1 MDDLDYLFST
11 ARIRTM
17 EAKLLTQQRLSE
29 LTALDKPEDVT
40 RKLEELGWQAPD
52 FSSYD
57 AMDRSLAAERHRC
70 FSEIASFAPDKSMI
84 RVFQLK
90 YDYHNIKAILKARA
104 QGKSYEGMLSASG
117 SIDPQKMA
125 AMLSEENFQAMSP
138 AMRKATEEAE
148 EVLAR
153 TQDPLYADMALDRA
167 CYAEMLQMAKNSE
180 SEFLQTYIK
189 MQIDAVNL
197 CTAVRLKKRGL
208 PYDWMRQA
216 YIPGGTVE
224 QSKLLTDITPD
235 VVESAFAQTQ
245 LAEAAKQAG
254 AVLRGEDTLSS
265 LDLACDNALMAYLKT
280 AKYIGLGE
288 QPLVAFAAA
297 KEAELVAIRI
307 IFGGKL
313 AGISDAEIKERLR
326 ESYV

>member
-104 QGKSYEGMLSASG
+104 QGKSYEGMLSA
-117 SIDPQKMA
+117 
-125 AMLSEENFQAMSP
+125 
-138 AMRKATEEAE
+138 
-148 EVLAR
+148 
-153 TQDPLYADMALDRA
+153 
-167 CYAEMLQMAKNSE
+167 
-180 SEFLQTYIK
+180 
-189 MQIDAVNL
+189 
-197 CTAVRLKKRGL
+197 
-208 PYDWMRQA
+208 
-216 YIPGGTVE
+216 
-224 QSKLLTDITPD
+224 
-235 VVESAFAQTQ
+235 
-245 LAEAAKQAG
+245 
-254 AVLRGEDTLSS
+254 
-265 LDLACDNALMAYLKT
+265 
-280 AKYIGLGE
+280 
-288 QPLVAFAAA
+288 
-297 KEAELVAIRI
+297 
-307 IFGGKL
+307 
-313 AGISDAEIKERLR
+313 
-326 ESYV
+326 